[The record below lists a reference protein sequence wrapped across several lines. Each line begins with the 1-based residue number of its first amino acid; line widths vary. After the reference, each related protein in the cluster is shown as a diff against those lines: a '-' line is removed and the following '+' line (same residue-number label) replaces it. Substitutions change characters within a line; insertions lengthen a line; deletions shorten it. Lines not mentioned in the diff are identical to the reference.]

1 MARNVTV
8 KIANA
13 GHDVGP
19 FLVEN
24 NAGVVMDTSV
34 SKTTLLAGK
43 VYSVSDAATKITITS
58 LGASA
63 DILQVDITLA

>member
-8 KIANA
+8 RIANA

-34 SKTTLLAGK
+34 AKATLLAGK
-43 VYSVSDAATKITITS
+43 VYSVADAATSITITS
-58 LGASA
+58 LGASE
-63 DILQVDITLA
+63 DIITVNITLA